1 MKISSK
7 ASNMELRT
15 PVITRE
21 SESMSTMSSFINLN
35 ACEIGKRYII
45 LLGRLPKRE
54 CVFFLLKKNLVYG
67 NYYCIEIF
75 FPIKK
80 LWIFVCFEFD

>member
-1 MKISSK
+1 MC
-7 ASNMELRT
+7 L
-15 PVITRE
+15 V
-21 SESMSTMSSFINLN
+21 SSFVNFYT
-35 ACEIGKRYII
+35 CEIGKQYII
-45 LLGRLPKRE
+45 LLGRFPKE
-54 CVFFLLKKNLVYG
+54 NVFFLLKKNLVYG